1 METKQRTIAIKSYK
15 LVELAEIYEV
25 SCYFMRR
32 RLLKCKKAIGKREG
46 HFYNADQ
53 VEQIFKLVR
62 LPSNI
67 NIV

>member
-1 METKQRTIAIKSYK
+1 MEAKKRSVAIKSYK

-25 SCYFMRR
+25 SCYFMRL
-32 RLLKCKKAIGKREG
+32 RLIKHKKAIGKREG
-46 HFYNADQ
+46 HFYSADQ

-67 NIV
+67 DIV